1 MAINLTKGQRVDVG
15 LRNVAVGLGWN
26 PNPQASSHDYDLDAS
41 AFMLG
46 ENGKLLSNEHF
57 VYFNNLQS
65 ADGSVKSA
73 GDNRTGDGDGD
84 DETINVAPKMGWPSE
99 ASDAIL

>member
-46 ENGKLLSNEHF
+46 ENG
-57 VYFNNLQS
+57 
-65 ADGSVKSA
+65 SVKSA